1 MARRQLSDDLAIEPE
16 MAEAEPAP
24 QPASEPAPQ
33 LVQVRALV
41 PMWGA
46 DEVVPIG
53 MVYGLP
59 SEAAAYLAELGMVAI
74 EEAG

>member
-16 MAEAEPAP
+16 MAEAEPVA
-24 QPASEPAPQ
+24 QSVPQ
-33 LVQVRALV
+33 LVQVKALV
-41 PMWGA
+41 PMWGKN
-46 DEVVPIG
+46 DEVVPVG

-59 SEAAAYLAELGMVAI
+59 SEAATYLAELGMVAI